1 MKAVIHINQHNIRHN
16 INCPVEER
24 KDVITCKTYKNNT
37 YSNSLLIVDDAG
49 NVIARWYTLQISHCL
64 MGRECGLKQ
73 MRRIL
78 NIEER
83 MNETNT

>member
-1 MKAVIHINQHNIRHN
+1 MKAVIHINNHNIRHN

-49 NVIARWYTLQISHCL
+49 NVIAKVVYSPDKPLS
-64 MGRECGLKQ
+64 CGARVYIVTDEKNV
-73 MRRIL
+73 RYEGD
-78 NIEER
+78 NDEY
-83 MNETNT
+83 